1 MKGNTKSGMGIA
13 ASLGDTVQVI
23 ACEIF
28 YACANLLYKIILEDP
43 ARSFFP
49 RKVEDYTMPLR

>member
-28 YACANLLYKIILEDP
+28 YACGNLLYKIILEDP
-43 ARSFFP
+43 ARSFFSV
-49 RKVEDYTMPLR
+49 R